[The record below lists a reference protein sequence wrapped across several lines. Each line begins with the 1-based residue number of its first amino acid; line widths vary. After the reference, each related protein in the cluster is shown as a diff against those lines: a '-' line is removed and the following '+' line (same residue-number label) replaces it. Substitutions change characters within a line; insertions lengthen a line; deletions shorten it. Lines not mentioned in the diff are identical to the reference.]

1 MSDHTPDTAS
11 DPTPTSEVAGH
22 DVADHGA
29 VDHGSVDQDAIDHS
43 SVDHEVLEPD
53 AVTPP
58 SAPRHPTPPDQS
70 GSGAS
75 SAVAGAGIGA
85 APLVGGPVDG
95 SADVDSEVP
104 DINSPAKII
113 RIGAMVKQ
121 LLEEVRNTTLDEA
134 SRERLRDIYERSI
147 AQLTTA
153 LSPELGEEL
162 TELSFDFSDGA
173 VPSEVELRM
182 AQSQLVGWLEGLF
195 HGIQAA
201 LVAQQ
206 MSARQQLEG
215 MRGEL
220 PQGPGGPGMAT
231 GSGPGPGYI

>member
-1 MSDHTPDTAS
+1 MSDQTS
-11 DPTPTSEVAGH
+11 DPTPGTPDESSLAPAPPVAH
-22 DVADHGA
+22 DVAAHDVAA
-29 VDHGSVDQDAIDHS
+29 VA
-43 SVDHEVLEPD
+43 DHEVLEPD

-58 SAPRHPTPPDQS
+58 AAPM
-70 GSGAS
+70 SGA
-75 SAVAGAGIGA
+75 VGAGAGVGA
-85 APLVGGPVDG
+85 APLVGGPVDAEG
-95 SADVDSEVP
+95 DEEVP
-104 DINSPAKII
+104 DVNSPAKII

-134 SRERLRDIYERSI
+134 SREQLRDIYERSV
-147 AQLTTA
+147 AQLTSA
-153 LSPELGEEL
+153 LSPELAAEL
-162 TELSFDFSDGA
+162 TELSFDFSDGD

-220 PQGPGGPGMAT
+220 PQGPGSGMP
-231 GSGPGPGYI
+231 SGPGPGYI

>member
-1 MSDHTPDTAS
+1 MS
-11 DPTPTSEVAGH
+11 DPTAEQSPSPDADALAADALAADAG
-22 DVADHGA
+22 ASPSGIA
-29 VDHGSVDQDAIDHS
+29 
-43 SVDHEVLEPD
+43 DHEVIEPD
-53 AVTPP
+53 SVSPP
-58 SAPRHPTPPDQS
+58 PAPSHARHGAPT
-70 GSGAS
+70 GAP
-75 SAVAGAGIGA
+75 AGAGTGA
-85 APLVGGPVDG
+85 APLVGGPDESSSGDG
-95 SADVDSEVP
+95 SDDEVP

-134 SRERLRDIYERSI
+134 SREQLRDIYERSV

-153 LSPELGEEL
+153 LSPELAAEL

-173 VPSEVELRM
+173 VPSEVELRI

-220 PQGPGGPGMAT
+220 PQGPGM